1 MLLPSHEKERQ
12 LRPLLQ
18 RLPEAKEA
26 SSHTSI
32 TEDKRTDL
40 FQRTCYTTLSK
51 YSTCVFL
58 LSQDGARIPSGQF

>member
-1 MLLPSHEKERQ
+1 MLLPSHEKEQ
-12 LRPLLQ
+12 KLRPLLQ

-40 FQRTCYTTLSK
+40 FK
-51 YSTCVFL
+51 NL
-58 LSQDGARIPSGQF
+58 LYYVE